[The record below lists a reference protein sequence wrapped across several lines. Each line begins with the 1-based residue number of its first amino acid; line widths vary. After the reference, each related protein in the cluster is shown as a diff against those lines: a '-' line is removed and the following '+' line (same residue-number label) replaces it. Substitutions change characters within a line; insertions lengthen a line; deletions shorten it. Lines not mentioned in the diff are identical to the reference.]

1 MEDNIDLQ
9 QDLLAEK
16 DLDLDKCLRIGHIE
30 RNSKRSQNTRNTTS
44 LQAVD
49 KLSAYK
55 RGLKRIKIQMEQ
67 WSELSNKS
75 SDLPS
80 KAKLTKA
87 VGVAATGASVFCAGI
102 NIMRRMGVEEQQ
114 LCPTTTIIRVAKQI
128 KLDVLHRHVVGHPE
142 RQIIQA

>member
-1 MEDNIDLQ
+1 MLQ
-9 QDLLAEK
+9 L
-16 DLDLDKCLRIGHIE
+16 
-30 RNSKRSQNTRNTTS
+30 
-44 LQAVD
+44 
-49 KLSAYK
+49 
-55 RGLKRIKIQMEQ
+55 EQ